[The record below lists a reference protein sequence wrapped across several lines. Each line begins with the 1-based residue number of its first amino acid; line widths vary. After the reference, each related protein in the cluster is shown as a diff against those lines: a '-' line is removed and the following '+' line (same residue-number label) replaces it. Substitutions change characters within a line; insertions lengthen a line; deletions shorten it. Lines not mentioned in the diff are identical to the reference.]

1 VPSGSGSE
9 GPARHDRVREIGA
22 KYEREL
28 QRAIDED
35 RAHGRLPSYS
45 DDEPSEI
52 TVNRGGIAAK
62 LGLPRPARMV
72 IGVAIG
78 VGIGALMIAAAIV
91 AVLRFWPG

>member
-1 VPSGSGSE
+1 LASGGDSSGD
-9 GPARHDRVREIGA
+9 AKRDRVLEEGG
-22 KYEREL
+22 KYDRYL

-35 RAHGRLPSYS
+35 RAQGRLPSYS

-72 IGVAIG
+72 IGIAIG